1 MITSISCGGSLLL
14 IAFLVKKLSA
24 TLVLDAMGEL
34 PLSLMVKSVFPLSVV
49 AESERPVGVAA
60 SVGTPPI
67 RINHDPS

>member
-1 MITSISCGGSLLL
+1 ML

-34 PLSLMVKSVFPLSVV
+34 PLSLMVKSMFPLSVV

-60 SVGTPPI
+60 SVRT
-67 RINHDPS
+67 RIGFLTNKE